1 MSPFELTAM
10 VDDNDDFAD
19 SIRSTVELP
28 DYSDEDE
35 SEDSS
40 QDDTAPGTVAKR
52 GIDKCSPRDS
62 RPPDS
67 QPKKL
72 KIEDSQPKIEELKIE
87 DSQKIEIE
95 DC

>member
-1 MSPFELTAM
+1 MSLFELTAM

-28 DYSDEDE
+28 DYSDADDC
-35 SEDSS
+35 EDSS

-52 GIDKCSPRDS
+52 GIDKCSLRDS

-67 QPKKL
+67 QPKKF
-72 KIEDSQPKIEELKIE
+72 KIEDSQTKTEEPKIE
-87 DSQKIEIE
+87 DSQKIESE
-95 DC
+95 DG